1 MNNHRVE
8 TGVRCLDEAL
18 QGGLPKGSMTLI
30 AGKPGTGKTLMS
42 GEFLYRGASQGENC
56 LYVSLSEGRHSF
68 LEYMARVG
76 RDLMAK
82 DTWSRLEVMDL
93 VTVKEEG
100 LDVLVEMITS
110 HLDETHA
117 KRLVIDSFT
126 ALSNAFTETIDARV
140 TLHILSKILA
150 QTYCTTL
157 LITEMP
163 TGSKK
168 IGLGVEEFVAD
179 GIIAL
184 RREILNGGVFR
195 ELEIIKMRGTL
206 IERPLHAF
214 TLHRGFRVL
223 PIFRNK
229 PVGHPRRYR
238 PDPDPDGH
246 YHTGNPGL
254 DEITGGFRRGDTV
267 FFELG
272 ENISPIVPAIMVGPL
287 RASFITSQ
295 RGVLFLPPS
304 GESVNRITGFDHQYG
319 VTAEEQHRL
328 LRIATTLPEEETP
341 VNLGLDPGDIKM
353 SQRIWREEASRLRR
367 ETGQPTLNIVYTDRL
382 GKTWP
387 ETQSRSFLDTESMH
401 ARNTGGLLVLL
412 SRPGEEAIRQHAS
425 NLAHTHLRLH
435 NRRGVMLLDGVKPQT
450 SMYALEQDNSAGY
463 PSLSLTPIY

>member
-1 MNNHRVE
+1 MSNHRVE

-18 QGGLPKGSMTLI
+18 QGGLPLGSMTLI
-30 AGKPGTGKTLMS
+30 AGKPGTGKTLLS

-56 LYVSLSEGRHSF
+56 LYVSLSEGRQSF
-68 LEYMARVG
+68 LEYMSRVG
-76 RDLMAK
+76 RDLTAE

-93 VTVKEEG
+93 VTVKEAG

-110 HLDETHA
+110 HIEETHA

-150 QTYCTTL
+150 HIHCTTL
-157 LITEMP
+157 LVTEMP

-223 PIFRNK
+223 PMFRNK
-229 PVGHPRRYR
+229 PVEHPKRYQPT
-238 PDPDPDGH
+238 PDHDGH

-272 ENISPIVPAIMVGPL
+272 ENISPIVPALIVGPL
-287 RASFITSQ
+287 RAIFITSQ

-304 GESVNRITGFDHQYG
+304 GESVNRVTGFDHQYG
-319 VTAEEQHRL
+319 VTAEEQRRL

-353 SQRIWREEASRLRR
+353 SQRIWREEASWLRR
-367 ETGQPTLNIVYTDRL
+367 ETGQPILKIVYADRL
-382 GKTWP
+382 GKTWS
-387 ETQSRSFLDTESMH
+387 EAQSSSFLDTESMH
-401 ARNTGGLLVLL
+401 ARNTGDLLVLL

-435 NRRGVMLLDGVKPQT
+435 NQRGVMLLDGVKPQT
-450 SMYALEQDNSAGY
+450 PMYALEQDNSAGY